1 MSNGRRDFEPMLNIP
16 SMEEL
21 DRQWQELQA
30 ESDISQS
37 SLGQNRSKARFQK
50 ETAMPEQR
58 EKNHHTSKKAGK
70 EKKKHKR
77 FILL

>member
-50 ETAMPEQR
+50 ETSYIKKSRER
-58 EKNHHTSKKAGK
+58 EKEAQAVQKTAL
-70 EKKKHKR
+70 
-77 FILL
+77 IY